1 MGFNPEASCCCL
13 RDICKAH
20 LFLFVCVN
28 KIQPVVICYGIMA
41 SNVHNLVDPQGNFKI
56 FALD

>member
-1 MGFNPEASCCCL
+1 MGSIPKASCCCL

-28 KIQPVVICYGIMA
+28 KIQPLVICYGIMA
-41 SNVHNLVDPQGNFKI
+41 SNVHNLVGPQVNFTI
-56 FALD
+56 FVLD